1 METYTLFRSIVEP
14 CGINKV
20 ITKELNESAM
30 SIKDSKTDT
39 LKEENVNKRTK
50 WKCHE
55 YQGLPK
61 RKSSTSLKQAV
72 RYWNI
77 RKQIRTIYK
86 KK

>member
-1 METYTLFRSIVEP
+1 
-14 CGINKV
+14 
-20 ITKELNESAM
+20 M

-39 LKEENVNKRTK
+39 LKEVNVNKRTK

-55 YQGLPK
+55 YQGLSK
-61 RKSSTSLKQAV
+61 RKGSTSLKQAV

-77 RKQIRTIYK
+77 KKQIRTIYK